1 LGQRSI
7 KKGAE
12 MEKICDYGC
21 GQKATHQF
29 ANGKWILGDVLT
41 VYSMSYPSTLRI

>member
-1 LGQRSI
+1 
-7 KKGAE
+7 

-29 ANGKWILGDVLT
+29 ANGKWIALRLYEKSPHIDLDPQPS
-41 VYSMSYPSTLRI
+41 VY